1 MDAISRQVIK
11 LAYHE
16 DVRSGD
22 ITSALTIPK
31 NLRGQA
37 FILAKSGGI
46 LAGAE
51 AAAYAFKQASAAIKV
66 RFHIKDGQKF
76 APGLKIATVMGPMRG
91 LLKGERLALNLLSHL
106 SGIATLTA
114 QFVAGVGE
122 HNVEVLDTRKTTP
135 GLRGLEKAAVRL
147 GGGRNHRLGLYDMV
161 LIKDNHIA
169 AAGGVTAALGKVAN
183 CRRKVEIE
191 IGNFKQL
198 AEALEFKPDI
208 IMLDNFDRHAIGKA
222 VKLIRARRPGTK
234 IEISGGVTL
243 RNISSLARTGV
254 DFISIG
260 ALTHSAPAADFS
272 MLYSK

>member
-16 DVRSGD
+16 DVGSGD
-22 ITSALTIPK
+22 ITSDLTIPK
-31 NLRGQA
+31 ILRGQA

-51 AAAYAFKQASAAIKV
+51 AAAYAFKQASATIRV
-66 RFHIKDGQKF
+66 RFHVKEGQKF
-76 APGLKIATVMGPMRG
+76 APGRKIATVTGPLRG

-106 SGIATLTA
+106 SGVATLTA
-114 QFVAGVGE
+114 EFVAGVGE
-122 HNVEVLDTRKTTP
+122 HKVEVLDTRKTTP
-135 GLRGLEKAAVRL
+135 GLRSLEKAAVRL

-161 LIKDNHIA
+161 LIKENHIA
-169 AAGGVTAALGKVAN
+169 AAGGVAAALGKVAN

-198 AEALEFKPDI
+198 AEALEFRPDI
-208 IMLDNFDRHAIGKA
+208 IMLDNFDRQAIRKA
-222 VKLIRARRPGTK
+222 VKLIRAKRPGTK
-234 IEISGGVTL
+234 IEVSGGVSL
-243 RNISSLARTGV
+243 KNITFLARTGV

-260 ALTHSAPAADFS
+260 ALTHSAPAADLS